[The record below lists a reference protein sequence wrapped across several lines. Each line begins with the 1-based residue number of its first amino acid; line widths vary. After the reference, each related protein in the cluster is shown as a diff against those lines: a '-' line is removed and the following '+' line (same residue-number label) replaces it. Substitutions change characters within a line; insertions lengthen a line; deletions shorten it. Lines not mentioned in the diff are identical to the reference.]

1 MAKKFVDT
9 YSLEK
14 VKHFTVI
21 HTSLITECG
30 GLDWHTLHDHFSPDQ
45 SSKRKKKQE
54 KQIKKQ
60 KAFSL

>member
-21 HTSLITECG
+21 YTSLITECG
-30 GLDWHTLHDHFSPDQ
+30 GLD
-45 SSKRKKKQE
+45 
-54 KQIKKQ
+54 
-60 KAFSL
+60 